1 MCPHTTLHTQ
11 VVKFLS
17 TVPVAADSPL
27 YQKLPAVAVVGGDNS
42 GDFKAV
48 RIFSLADNSYVHR
61 LGFHG
66 DVHAVVCNRHCL
78 IVCLKN
84 QLIIHKMHDMT
95 CTQVRVAASYGM
107 RSSLFRYEY
116 QPRKVCVAAS

>member
-1 MCPHTTLHTQ
+1 M
-11 VVKFLS
+11 KFLS
-17 TVPVAADSPL
+17 TVPVAPDSRL

-48 RIFSLADNSYVHR
+48 RIFSLADNAYVHR

-95 CTQVRVAASYGM
+95 CTQV
-107 RSSLFRYEY
+107 
-116 QPRKVCVAAS
+116 